1 MKNVAQSKNCFTDLS
16 LIMSNFEII
25 FLGTGGGRFAT
36 ITQKRR
42 TAGIRIISDSLNLHL
57 DPGPGA
63 LVHSINEGLNPQ
75 KINAI
80 FVSHCHPDH
89 YTDAE
94 VLIEAMTRGM
104 TRKRG
109 VLVAA
114 RSVLSGSKTCEASIS
129 KYHQQMPEQKIEA
142 VPKMKF
148 QVGNVNVLATE
159 ARHTDPDAV
168 GFRFETQE
176 LGDFAYTSDTE
187 YFEGISKYYEDVRLL
202 MLCVMRPSGKPWKG
216 HMTTNDAIK
225 IAEATHPEQVVLT
238 HLGLQMIFKG
248 PASEA
253 KLIEEKTGVPTV
265 AAVDGMLIN
274 FGESINVQ
282 ASRKSQQGL
291 NKFF

>member
-1 MKNVAQSKNCFTDLS
+1 
-16 LIMSNFEII
+16 MSQFDII

-42 TAGIRIISDSLNLHL
+42 TAGIRILGENLNLHL

-63 LVHSINEGLNPQ
+63 LVYSINEGLNPQ
-75 KINAI
+75 KLNAI

-94 VLIEAMTRGM
+94 ILIEAMTRGM

-109 VLVAA
+109 VLVAP
-114 RSVLSGSKTCEASIS
+114 RSVLNGSDTCETSIS
-129 KYHQQMPEQKIEA
+129 KYHQQMPEQKIESA
-142 VPKMKF
+142 PKMKF
-148 QVGNVNVLATE
+148 QIENINVLVTE
-159 ARHTDPDAV
+159 ARHTDPDTV

-176 LGDFAYTSDTE
+176 FGDFAYTSDTE
-187 YFEGISKYYEDVRLL
+187 YFEGISKYYEGVRLL
-202 MLCVMRPSGKPWKG
+202 LLCVMRPAGKPWKG
-216 HMTTNDAIK
+216 HMTTDDAIK
-225 IAEATHPEQVVLT
+225 IVEATHPEQAVLT
-238 HLGLQMIFKG
+238 HLGMQMIFKG

-265 AAVDGMLIN
+265 AALDGMQILFAETIN
-274 FGESINVQ
+274 IQ
-282 ASRKSQQGL
+282 TSRKTQQGL